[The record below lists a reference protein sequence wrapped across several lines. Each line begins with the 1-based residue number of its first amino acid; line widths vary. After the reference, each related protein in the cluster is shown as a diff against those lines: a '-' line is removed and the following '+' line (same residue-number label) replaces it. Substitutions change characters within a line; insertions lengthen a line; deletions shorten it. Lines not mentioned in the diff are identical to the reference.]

1 MKEDIL
7 KDLPSLETARLILR
21 RLEKSDA
28 EEIYDFTSRK
38 ETSEF
43 LTWEPHE
50 SIAVTESFLSGV
62 MERYKKGDLARW
74 GMLHRKDR
82 KIIGI
87 TGFGIYDPVNARAE
101 IASVL
106 SPDYWNTGLTSE
118 ALDEVHRF
126 GFEELGLVRIE
137 AKVRKGY
144 VAPAKMI
151 LKMGFSLEGTL
162 RKYAFIKGEY
172 WDFDIFSIL
181 REEYEGIRSH
191 GE

>member
-1 MKEDIL
+1 MKEGIL

-21 RLEKSDA
+21 RLEMSDA
-28 EEIYDFTSRK
+28 EEIYDFASRK

-43 LTWEPHE
+43 LTWEPHA
-50 SIAVTESFLSGV
+50 SISVTESFLSGV
-62 MERYKKGDLARW
+62 IERYKKGDIAQW
-74 GMLHRKDR
+74 GMLHKEDG

-87 TGFGIYDPVNARAE
+87 TGFGIYDPVNAKAE

-106 SPDYWNTGLTSE
+106 SPDYWHTGLTSE

-126 GFEELGLVRIE
+126 GFEEMGLVRIE

-144 VAPAKMI
+144 AAPANMI

-162 RKYAFIKGEY
+162 RKYALIKGEH
-172 WDFDIFSIL
+172 WDFNIFSLL